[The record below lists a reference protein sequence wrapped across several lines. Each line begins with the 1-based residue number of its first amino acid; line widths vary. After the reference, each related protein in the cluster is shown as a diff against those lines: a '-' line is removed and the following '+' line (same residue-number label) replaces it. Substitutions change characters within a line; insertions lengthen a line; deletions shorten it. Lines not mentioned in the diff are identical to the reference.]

1 MACIGSEDWA
11 VERIVEFLARLIEI
25 CFVTYVGSHS
35 PGGIRIPILYTII
48 QKSVTQ
54 ICIIEWL
61 LLSLQT
67 KYKRA

>member
-1 MACIGSEDWA
+1 MPCIGSI
-11 VERIVEFLARLIEI
+11 ERAERRVVTRLEKDGI
-25 CFVTYVGSHS
+25 TTNLMGSYS

-48 QKSVTQ
+48 QKSVTR